1 MFDII
6 KEILVSEKE
15 LTYANYERL
24 KIALVYLKNN

>member
-24 KIALVYLKNN
+24 KKALVYIKNN